1 MEAGTLSE
9 TGPEDRQIRQTSLSS
24 EIIRAVNDVIGRGTG
39 KTFKME
45 PAVFPNP
52 ESEPDP
58 AQLAMAVAYT
68 SLCIEEPDMVTSS
81 HKKMLRSA
89 FSYEQIQ
96 ELNELI
102 KKMLA

>member
-1 MEAGTLSE
+1 VEAGIFNE
-9 TGPEDRQIRQTSLSS
+9 TGPEDWQGRQPSLSS
-24 EIIRAVNDVIGRGTG
+24 AIIEAVSDVISSATG
-39 KTFKME
+39 KTLNLQSAGISNLKKE
-45 PAVFPNP
+45 
-52 ESEPDP
+52 EDP
-58 AQLAMAVAYT
+58 ARLAMAVAYT

-96 ELNELI
+96 ELNLLI